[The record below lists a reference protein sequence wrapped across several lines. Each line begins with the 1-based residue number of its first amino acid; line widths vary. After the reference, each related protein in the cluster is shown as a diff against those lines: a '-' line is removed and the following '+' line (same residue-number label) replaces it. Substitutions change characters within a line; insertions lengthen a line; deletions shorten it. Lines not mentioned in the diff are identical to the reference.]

1 MIPAAFEYTRA
12 RTLAEALKAIGSKG
26 TMAMAGGQTLIPLL
40 RFRLTQTRR
49 VIDIGGLPQLK
60 GIARS
65 PKGLR
70 IGAGTTYRELL
81 DSALVRREAP
91 LIAEVTE
98 HIGDR
103 QVRNVGT
110 IGGALA
116 HADPASDMPAVL
128 LALDAGFTLQSSR
141 GKRDVPAGK
150 FFLSA
155 FTTAL
160 KRTELLTQITVPA
173 LKGAGSAYAS
183 FEQPASGYAVVGA
196 AARVT
201 KQKGVVSSA
210 TLAFTGLS
218 DHAFLSDAAQLLVGT
233 QGDARTIGKVAEA
246 AIQGVEPNDDIYAPA
261 EYRLHLA
268 QVMARRALE
277 QALSRAG

>member
-26 TMAMAGGQTLIPLL
+26 TKALAGGQTLIPLL

-49 VIDIGGLPQLK
+49 VIDIAGLPQLK

-98 HIGDR
+98 DIGDR
-103 QVRNVGT
+103 QVRNVAT

-128 LALDAGFTLQSSR
+128 LALDASFTLQSSR
-141 GKRDVPAGK
+141 GKREVPARK

-160 KRTELLTQITVPA
+160 KRNELLTQITVPA

-183 FEQPASGYAVVGA
+183 FEQPASHYALVGA

-201 KQKGVVSSA
+201 KQKGSVSSA

-218 DHAFLSDAAQLLVGT
+218 DHAFLCDAAQPLVGT
-233 QGDARTIGKVAEA
+233 PGDARTIGKVAEA
-246 AIQGVEPNDDIYAPA
+246 AIQGVEPNDDIHAPA

-277 QALSRAG
+277 QALSRAT

>member
-12 RTLAEALKAIGSKG
+12 RSLAEALKAMGSKG
-26 TMAMAGGQTLIPLL
+26 SKVLAGGQTLIPLL
-40 RFRLTQTRR
+40 RFRLTQTKR
-49 VIDIGGLPQLK
+49 VIDIAGLAQLK

-81 DSALVRREAP
+81 DSALVRRDAP

-98 HIGDR
+98 QIGDR
-103 QVRNVGT
+103 QVRNVAT

-141 GKRDVPAGK
+141 GKREVPARK
-150 FFLSA
+150 FFLGA
-155 FTTAL
+155 FSTAL
-160 KRTELLTQITVPA
+160 KRSELLTQITVPA

-183 FEQPASGYAVVGA
+183 FEQPASGYALVGA
-196 AARVT
+196 AARIT
-201 KQKGVVSSA
+201 KQKGLVSSA

-218 DHAFLSDAAQLLVGT
+218 DHAFLSDAAQLLIGT
-233 QGDARTIGKVAEA
+233 PGGAKSIAKVAEA
-246 AIQGVEPNDDIYAPA
+246 AIEGVEPNDDIHAPA

-277 QALSRAG
+277 QALSRAT